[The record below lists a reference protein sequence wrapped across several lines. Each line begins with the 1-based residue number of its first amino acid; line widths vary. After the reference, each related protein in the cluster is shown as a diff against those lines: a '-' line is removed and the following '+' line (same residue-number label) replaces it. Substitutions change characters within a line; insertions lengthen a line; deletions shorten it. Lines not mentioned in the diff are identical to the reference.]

1 MSLSKA
7 KNHLL
12 NNDVSIVVVKNN
24 EVVFQAK
31 ERGIKPIF
39 NLFTENRQLLHESY
53 VADKVIG
60 RGAAMFLVEAGV
72 RGIYGQL
79 MSRQALDVCQ
89 DSLEIEYG
97 KATDY
102 IMNRDKT
109 GTCPVESISM
119 KVDTIES
126 LTEDVR
132 AFLDS
137 LK

>member
-1 MSLSKA
+1 MSLNKA
-7 KNHLL
+7 KHHLL
-12 NNDVSIVVVKNN
+12 SNDVSIVVVKNN

-39 NLFTENRQLLHESY
+39 ELFTENKDLLCGSY

-60 RGAAMFLVEAGV
+60 RGAGMFLVEAGIKGV
-72 RGIYGQL
+72 FGQL
-79 MSRQALDVCQ
+79 MSKQALDLFEDTVAF
-89 DSLEIEYG
+89 DYDKL
-97 KATDY
+97 TDY

-119 KVDTIES
+119 KVNTIES
-126 LTEDVR
+126 LTENVR